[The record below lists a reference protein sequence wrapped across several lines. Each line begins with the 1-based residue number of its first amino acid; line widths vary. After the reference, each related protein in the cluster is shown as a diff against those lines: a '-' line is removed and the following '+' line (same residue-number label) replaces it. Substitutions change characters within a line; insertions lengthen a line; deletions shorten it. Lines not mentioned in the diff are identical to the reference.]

1 MTLAGHDVGLD
12 LLVVVGAFRSDF
24 TQGYDLK
31 KVADSIRAV
40 RLRERRKKAGK
51 DGMLDKGDVRRI
63 RRVGSERFES
73 WRNGGRQGERNE
85 GDLER
90 AVQRLND

>member
-1 MTLAGHDVGLD
+1 
-12 LLVVVGAFRSDF
+12 
-24 TQGYDLK
+24 
-31 KVADSIRAV
+31 
-40 RLRERRKKAGK
+40 
-51 DGMLDKGDVRRI
+51 MLEKGDVRRI